1 MKIQTYVLNS
11 CKYDYTYTHVVHLRT
26 ISLSYIYIKHIY
38 DCRDATL
45 ITGTGMV
52 MIPLKITIA
61 GKETFFHGVGV
72 NKKQAKCA
80 AAKQALKR
88 LQLEK

>member
-1 MKIQTYVLNS
+1 MLHITYAHTMYIHTFS
-11 CKYDYTYTHVVHLRT
+11 YTYTKRT
-26 ISLSYIYIKHIY
+26 C
-38 DCRDATL
+38 DCREATL
-45 ITGTGMV
+45 IKGTGMV

-61 GKETFFHGVGV
+61 GKEKLFHGFGV

-88 LQLEK
+88 LQFEK